1 MTFVQAIILGIVQGI
16 TEFLPISSSAHLVI
30 TPYILG
36 WHLPEDQIFP
46 FDVLVQV
53 GTLVAVIT
61 YFRRDLYRIL
71 SWVLRD
77 LFNRT
82 PFAHFESRLGWLLLL
97 STLPAGVA
105 GVLLKSAVENTFKRP
120 DLTALFLFGTAFLL
134 LLAEWVG
141 QRNRDLHSL
150 SWQDALWIG
159 VAQVLALFPGISR
172 SGATIAGGMT
182 RHLDR
187 ASAGRYAF
195 LMAVPVMLA
204 AGLFGLWDLR
214 HVNHLT
220 SFLPVMAAGFFT
232 AVGVGYLAIHW
243 LLRYLS
249 QHSLKIFALYCALLG
264 TLTLIFVFLRG

>member
-1 MTFVQAIILGIVQGI
+1 MNFVQAIVLGIVQGI

-36 WHLPEDQIFP
+36 WRLPEDQIFP

-53 GTLVAVIT
+53 GTLVAVII
-61 YFRRDLYRIL
+61 YFRSDLYRIL
-71 SWVLRD
+71 FWVFRD

-105 GVLLKSAVENTFKRP
+105 GILLKDAVESAFKRP

-134 LLAEWVG
+134 LLAERVG
-141 QRNRDLHSL
+141 QRNRDLHNL
-150 SWQDALWIG
+150 SWKDALWIG
-159 VAQVLALFPGISR
+159 AVQILALFPGISR
-172 SGATIAGGMT
+172 SGATIAGGIM

-187 ASAGRYAF
+187 ASAGRYTF

-204 AGLFGLWDLR
+204 AGIFGLWDLR
-214 HVNHLT
+214 RVNHLA

-232 AVGVGYLAIHW
+232 AVVVGYLAIDW

-249 QHSLKIFALYCALLG
+249 QHSLKIFALYCTLLG
-264 TLTLIFVFLRG
+264 ILTLTLVFLRG